1 MILNL
6 FIKTLP
12 CFYVYRNQA
21 RDVRW
26 DPCRNQRL
34 RKSFDETQYCLIR
47 SFSWARP
54 HCLLW
59 RNCGVQYDDG
69 THQTLPTLDINFTW
83 WLFYNFLPTSPPA
96 VNRVML
102 LLLIHQYD
110 WVLAPLTLSV
120 PRLSNTC
127 FPTDYHQGSLD
138 LSPANGD
145 VCSWWRLEYSV
156 TLLVALLPGQVRW
169 GSKLSIKN
177 NYQVITEERRGQSA
191 RLGANIN

>member
-1 MILNL
+1 MFLCL
-6 FIKTLP
+6 QESSWW
-12 CFYVYRNQA
+12 CA
-21 RDVRW
+21 VRSLEEPETEEKFW
-26 DPCRNQRL
+26 WASRR
-34 RKSFDETQYCLIR
+34 SDETQYCLIR
-47 SFSWARP
+47 SFIVRP
-54 HCLLW
+54 HRTVSC
-59 RNCGVQYDDG
+59 DG
-69 THQTLPTLDINFTW
+69 TVEFNMMMGPIRPTQDINFTW
-83 WLFYNFLPTSPPA
+83 WLFYNFLPANHPA

-156 TLLVALLPGQVRW
+156 SRPAPWSGQVR
-169 GSKLSIKN
+169 L
-177 NYQVITEERRGQSA
+177 
-191 RLGANIN
+191 